1 MKLPHTEVK
10 FYPEVKSQTG
20 LSLLRVSC
28 KCALRVFIF
37 IRYVGQQH
45 DKILKGVLNCIFM
58 KSRQFYD
65 KQKQSVLQRQSYFTK
80 CRYIKKGIIICHSV
94 TLNTLNVLER
104 RVLERRVL

>member
-1 MKLPHTEVK
+1 MK

-28 KCALRVFIF
+28 KRALRVFIF